1 MILESRNAM
10 TDDENISYLTL
21 PNSEYS
27 SRRPFASS
35 SFLSWFSAMRPSR
48 SWVSYLI
55 LTAQLGSIEL
65 NFCQLYKFR
74 LCKGLAL

>member
-1 MILESRNAM
+1 M

-27 SRRPFASS
+27 SRRPFATS

-48 SWVSYLI
+48 SCVSYLI

-65 NFCQLYKFR
+65 NFCQLDKFR
-74 LCKGLAL
+74 LYKGLAL